1 MFGIFKKSPIEKME
15 NEHKELLTKAFNAQ
29 RNGDIRGYSM
39 ITAEAE
45 KVREQLEVLKAE
57 EKD

>member
-1 MFGIFKKSPIEKME
+1 MFGIFKKSPIAKME